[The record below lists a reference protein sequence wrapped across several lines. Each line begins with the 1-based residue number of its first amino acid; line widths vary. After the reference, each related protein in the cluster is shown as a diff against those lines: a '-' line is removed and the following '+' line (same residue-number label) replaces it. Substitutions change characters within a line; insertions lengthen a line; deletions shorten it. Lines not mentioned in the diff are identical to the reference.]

1 MTNSFRPA
9 LMASFL
15 SAWRSLAN
23 VADGSHLPVGDRLHA
38 CIRLQERMEI
48 NAGGWR
54 LYDRKATRGKWGGL
68 SATLVVVGSIQ
79 SPHSSALMTYDGN
92 DEQNRLLD
100 QSPGELCRRDNW
112 SSLQSVLSENAV
124 VAKHGLAK
132 GGRKEDVGSRYFQ
145 HRYQCSNDGTAMQE
159 TDTLSSSIDK
169 SAALVPL
176 AKRVAAALRRNW
188 RGAQAGILAVDM
200 LNALGNGV
208 KEVRS

>member
-1 MTNSFRPA
+1 
-9 LMASFL
+9 
-15 SAWRSLAN
+15 
-23 VADGSHLPVGDRLHA
+23 
-38 CIRLQERMEI
+38 MEI
-48 NAGGWR
+48 NAGG

-100 QSPGELCRRDNW
+100 QSLGELCRRDNW

-145 HRYQCSNDGTAMQE
+145 HRYQCSTDGTAMQSP
-159 TDTLSSSIDK
+159 DTVSSNIDK

-176 AKRVAAALRRNW
+176 AKRVAAAIRRNW
-188 RGAQAGILAVDM
+188 CGAQAVILTVDM

-208 KEVRS
+208 KEVGS

>member
-100 QSPGELCRRDNW
+100 QSLGELCRRDNW
-112 SSLQSVLSENAV
+112 SSLQSVLSEKAV

-132 GGRKEDVGSRYFQ
+132 GVGRKMS
-145 HRYQCSNDGTAMQE
+145 
-159 TDTLSSSIDK
+159 
-169 SAALVPL
+169 
-176 AKRVAAALRRNW
+176 
-188 RGAQAGILAVDM
+188 AVDIFSTVINVQTM
-200 LNALGNGV
+200 V
-208 KEVRS
+208 QQCKRQIR

>member
-23 VADGSHLPVGDRLHA
+23 VADGLHLPVGDRLHA
-38 CIRLQERMEI
+38 CIRLQERMEV
-48 NAGGWR
+48 NAGG

-79 SPHSSALMTYDGN
+79 SPHSSALMTYDDN

-100 QSPGELCRRDNW
+100 QSLGELCRRDNW

-145 HRYQCSNDGTAMQE
+145 HRYRCSTDGTATQS
-159 TDTLSSSIDK
+159 TDTLSNSIDK
-169 SAALVPL
+169 SATLVPL
-176 AKRVAAALRRNW
+176 AKRVASAIRRNW

>member
-1 MTNSFRPA
+1 MGCICPLAIDFIRA
-9 LMASFL
+9 LGCKS
-15 SAWRSLAN
+15 
-23 VADGSHLPVGDRLHA
+23 V
-38 CIRLQERMEI
+38 
-48 NAGGWR
+48 WR
-54 LYDRKATRGKWGGL
+54 LTQVVGGCTIGRQGKWGEL
-68 SATLVVVGSIQ
+68 SATLVVAGSSQ

-100 QSPGELCRRDNW
+100 QSLGELCRRDKW

-124 VAKHGLAK
+124 VAKHGLVK

-145 HRYQCSNDGTAMQE
+145 HRYQCSNDGTAMQF

-188 RGAQAGILAVDM
+188 RGAQAEILTVDM
-200 LNALGNGV
+200 LDALGNGV
-208 KEVRS
+208 KEVRSCKVPLL